1 MEPRGA
7 SCGWCGATHLSANS
21 SASLRVRW
29 CTAALLTSYE
39 NVGNTCGVMPGGAE
53 SVGTSYE
60 NVGNTCGVMPGGT
73 ESVGTSYENVGNT
86 CGVMPGGTESVG
98 LQAQG
103 CPLAIHR
110 LQVII
115 EASGEGCL
123 N

>member
-73 ESVGTSYENVGNT
+73 ESVG
-86 CGVMPGGTESVG
+86 

>member
-39 NVGNTCGVMPGGAE
+39 NVGNTCGVMPGG
-53 SVGTSYE
+53 
-60 NVGNTCGVMPGGT
+60 
-73 ESVGTSYENVGNT
+73 
-86 CGVMPGGTESVG
+86 TESVG